1 MENQKTAGSSFRKL
15 SNIEQR
21 TGNRTGILIWLG
33 FGPLDMIP
41 GVALALFEGSI
52 MAEAQPLSSVV
63 PLAPIER
70 PACPKCQAQ
79 MMLAQI
85 MPAFLGTEL
94 HTFECRACNHVIKA
108 LGAYD
113 DPMQSRERGRRL

>member
-1 MENQKTAGSSFRKL
+1 MPQSQL
-15 SNIEQR
+15 
-21 TGNRTGILIWLG
+21 
-33 FGPLDMIP
+33 
-41 GVALALFEGSI
+41 
-52 MAEAQPLSSVV
+52 LSSIV
-63 PLAPIER
+63 PLAAIER

-85 MPAFLGTEL
+85 MPAFLGTDL
-94 HTFECRACNHVIKA
+94 RTFECRACNHVIKT